1 MTKSDRHSIS
11 PRLAG
16 GEVCKERLRG
26 GGGGTIIRTFIA
38 SPKFFS
44 FPIVYFSVVRS

>member
-26 GGGGTIIRTFIA
+26 GGKQLEGLL
-38 SPKFFS
+38 SPATKFFPS
-44 FPIVYFSVVRS
+44 RLCIFQ